1 MFTLSQLRL
10 VMSISVLRRES
21 DLEWAYRIIDCES
34 ESKDFA
40 DYTST
45 EIIFH

>member
-10 VMSISVLRRES
+10 VMSIWVLRREYDS
-21 DLEWAYRIIDCES
+21 EWAYRIIDCES

-40 DYTST
+40 DTST
-45 EIIFH
+45 EIILH

>member
-40 DYTST
+40 DTST
-45 EIIFH
+45 EIILH

>member
-21 DLEWAYRIIDCES
+21 DVEWAYRIIDCES

-45 EIIFH
+45 EIILH